1 MIQVN
6 PGMWHTCEDRE
17 AFSGKA
23 NFLNHMVRRLPYK
36 HYMMITVDKATV
48 RWYTKAAVVAFFC
61 CSALFARGQKY
72 SNEFLSIGVGARAQ
86 GLGNA
91 VIART
96 NDANAAAWNPAGLA
110 ADPEAKGW
118 QIAAMHSE
126 WFAGVGK
133 FDYLGAVLPAFNN
146 GRRIG
151 ISLIRFG
158 IDDIPN
164 TLSLYNSDGT
174 VNFDNVS
181 QFSAADYALLLSYA
195 QPLSVKEGRLVVGG
209 NVKVIHRIIGP
220 FANSWGFGLD
230 LGLQYHRGNWSFGA
244 TGRDLSST
252 FNAWSFRFTDEEK
265 EVLELTNNEVP
276 INSVEVTRPTLI
288 AGVAH
293 RFRFKDIGLTPELDV
308 FITTDGRRNVLVSG
322 DPFSIDPAFG
332 LEADYRQ
339 FIFLRAG
346 VNQFQQ
352 LTGFGGSQLWQARP
366 ALGVGFVL
374 GSLTVDY
381 AFSDQTGLD
390 NGYSHVISLQAAFS
404 RKKS

>member
-1 MIQVN
+1 M
-6 PGMWHTCEDRE
+6 GR
-17 AFSGKA
+17 KA
-23 NFLNHMVRRLPYK
+23 INLVL
-36 HYMMITVDKATV
+36 
-48 RWYTKAAVVAFFC
+48 FC
-61 CSALFARGQKY
+61 CVSTLAWGQKY

-96 NDANAAAWNPAGLA
+96 DDANAAPWNPAGIA
-110 ADPEAKGW
+110 ADTNDDSW
-118 QIAAMHSE
+118 QVSAMHSE

-133 FDYLGAVLPAFNN
+133 FDYLGAVLPSFGN
-146 GRRIG
+146 GRRLG

-174 VNFDNVS
+174 VNFANVS
-181 QFSAADYALLLSYA
+181 RFSAADYALLLTYA
-195 QPLSVKEGRLVVGG
+195 QPLTVKQGRLIVGG

-230 LGLQYHRGNWSFGA
+230 AGVQYHRGNWSFGV
-244 TGRDLSST
+244 TGRDLTST
-252 FNAWSFRFTDEEK
+252 FNAWSFSFTEEEK
-265 EVLELTNNEVP
+265 EVLELTNNEIP

-308 FITTDGRRNVLVSG
+308 FITTDGRRNVLLAG

-332 LEADYRQ
+332 LEADYRE

-352 LTGFGGSQLWQARP
+352 LSGFGGSQTWQARP
-366 ALGVGFVL
+366 ALGVGFRL
-374 GSLTVDY
+374 GKLTVDY

-390 NGYSHVISLQAAFS
+390 NGYAHVISLQAAFN
-404 RKKS
+404 RKTP